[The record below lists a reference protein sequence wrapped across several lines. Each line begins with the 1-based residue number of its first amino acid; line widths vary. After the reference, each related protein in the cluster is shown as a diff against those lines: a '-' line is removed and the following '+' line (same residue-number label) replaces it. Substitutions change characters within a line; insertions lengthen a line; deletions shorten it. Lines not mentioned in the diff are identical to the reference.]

1 VTALSRTLLAAALAV
16 ACAPAAY
23 AGKPAT
29 AADALADPAL
39 SARVA
44 AEQSALR
51 AERAQLPAYFRQAY
65 ARYPSIPAGT
75 LESLA
80 YVASRWQHLRPGPD
94 RSEMPRAYGVMG
106 LYRGEGFADQVG
118 EAARLLGVAPSRI
131 LAEPSLN
138 IFAAAA
144 LLDREIGRDG
154 ALRKPDAEALRPA
167 LERYAGFARPAA
179 GATRSAVADYART
192 SFAYDVLLTQ
202 DRGVDGRGEAEQ
214 GIQVPARAIA
224 WERAFDAPALVRL
237 RAPLLRLNADAD
249 RIETVDY
256 YVDPDTQ
263 TLRSKDPQ
271 VAAAAA
277 SPDYGPALWVASPY
291 SSERTSYDSATIHT
305 VQGSYAGSIS
315 WFQNNPDHVSIHY
328 LVRSS
333 DGQITQMVRENRA
346 AHHVLSHNKTT
357 LGIEH
362 EGYVDNAAWY
372 TSAMYNASAGI
383 VRHFCAKYAA
393 ISCSSAFQGPAG
405 SVVRVLPASVK
416 VKGHQH
422 YSGNDH
428 TDPGKNWDW
437 ARYYKLLNL
446 GGGTPGGAAGTVATN
461 GTPLNVRSGPGTSYS
476 VVGTLADG
484 AGVTIQCQTTGT
496 SVTGT
501 YGTSN
506 LWNRIGSGRF
516 IPDAYTYTGSDG
528 RVAPDC

>member
-1 VTALSRTLLAAALAV
+1 MNLVSRTLLAAALTV
-16 ACAPAAY
+16 ACLPAAH
-23 AGKPAT
+23 AGKPAA

-39 SARVA
+39 AARIRV
-44 AEQSALR
+44 EQDAPR
-51 AERAQLPAYFRQAY
+51 NERAQLPAYFRQAY
-65 ARYPSIPAGT
+65 ARYPAIPAGT

-80 YVASRWQHLRPGPD
+80 YVASRWQHLRPSPAHG
-94 RSEMPRAYGVMG
+94 EMPRAYGVMG

-118 EAARLLGVAPSRI
+118 EAARLLGVTQARI
-131 LAEPSLN
+131 VAEPSLN
-138 IFAAAA
+138 ILAAAA

-167 LERYAGFARPAA
+167 LERYAGFAKPAA
-179 GATRSAVADYART
+179 GAAKSAAADYARA

-202 DRGVDGRGEAEQ
+202 DRGVDGKTLGEQ
-214 GIQVPARAIA
+214 GIAIPAREIA

-249 RIETVDY
+249 RIETADY
-256 YVDPDTQ
+256 YVDSDTQ

-277 SPDYGPALWVASPY
+277 SQDYGPALWVASPY
-291 SSERTSYDSATIHT
+291 HSARTSYDSATIHT

-346 AHHVLSHNKTT
+346 AHHVLSHNPTT

-372 TSAMYNASAGI
+372 TTAMYNASAGI
-383 VRHFCAKYAA
+383 VRHFCAKYPG

-437 ARYYKLLNL
+437 ARYYKLLNP
-446 GGGTPGGAAGTVATN
+446 GGGNPGAPGTVDTS
-461 GTPLNVRSGPGTSYS
+461 GSPLNVRSGPGTSYS

-484 AGVTIQCQTTGT
+484 ASVTIQCQTTGT

-506 LWNRIGSGRF
+506 IWNRIGTGRF